1 MVINVLYFTWWGFDM
16 ILSYL
21 GPILFFWGFTKLFV
35 QGSFRIQELFGRA
48 IGSFVGDISKISML
62 SARRSLKRT
71 AAVSFLIALIFG
83 YSVSVIGGLSTM
95 SDSRLRTIRMNVG
108 ADAAVWIFDAEEA
121 PELAERIDALD
132 GVASV
137 AIEQWFTAETAFLMM
152 QPRAIDPV
160 TWPQTA
166 YYEESWFAIGSET
179 AFQLLSESNETII
192 LDRGLAQAAGLV
204 LGGDVTFK
212 IRHNLYSTVTVVDLL
227 GPIIPEGG
235 EYQPLPSF
243 VSDEFLER
251 YSANLD
257 VISARILVRFEPGA
271 DPEAFEASVETMGD
285 NIEAIYTVAE
295 VLESV
300 TSNIFV
306 QGPRQVQQL
315 GIVFSTLVSS
325 IGVILVVSTT
335 LMERRKEI
343 TLMVIRGFSVKQLV
357 QMLLIENLGIVS
369 FSILLGG
376 VVGYI
381 NVVGD
386 VALTNA
392 SGGLIRSRIVFPPAS
407 LMFIGVI
414 VASIILSVVIP
425 IIVTSRQ
432 SSAKPQWRI
441 IE

>member
-1 MVINVLYFTWWGFDM
+1 M
-16 ILSYL
+16 
-21 GPILFFWGFTKLFV
+21 
-35 QGSFRIQELFGRA
+35 
-48 IGSFVGDISKISML
+48 
-62 SARRSLKRT
+62 
-71 AAVSFLIALIFG
+71 
-83 YSVSVIGGLSTM
+83 
-95 SDSRLRTIRMNVG
+95 
-108 ADAAVWIFDAEEA
+108 
-121 PELAERIDALD
+121 
-132 GVASV
+132 
-137 AIEQWFTAETAFLMM
+137 
-152 QPRAIDPV
+152 
-160 TWPQTA
+160 
-166 YYEESWFAIGSET
+166 
-179 AFQLLSESNETII
+179 
-192 LDRGLAQAAGLV
+192 
-204 LGGDVTFK
+204 
-212 IRHNLYSTVTVVDLL
+212 VDLL

-357 QMLLIENLGIVS
+357 QMLLIENLGIVF

-386 VALTNA
+386 VAITNA

-432 SSAKPQWRI
+432 SSAKPQWRL